1 VLLQEYLSANFSG
14 YHEASSQSTGD
25 AVHIEDTVPFKIN
38 QQRMARRAPGHLRHT
53 LFNLLHRYQKAKCA
67 DPRDKVYSLLGLSRA
82 CCQEAITID
91 YQSSPLE
98 LCQLLLRHHLL
109 YHSSEESNPQ
119 VLWIQVRET
128 FRFLM
133 GWRPKRDIWCLM
145 LSSEVSLSRQDTT
158 CASLACRSM
167 GAITWLNKKHIFSD
181 GSEQYRPTS
190 ANLYLDPTTR
200 SRMRA
205 DIIDFNV
212 KYPSLITAE
221 LSSAGVSNVKLCKLW
236 LKATLRDLSFL
247 EERLDR
253 HSRGYYYPVNRD
265 QPAAFVTKGGWSGE
279 ALGRAQVGDLAYELN
294 NKEAIFLRREGERL
308 LLVGVSRCAV
318 LLRPDILIPRDK
330 LFIDISVLEEFCYF
344 FAGVVTF
351 RTPGFGLPDSN
362 NEIDGDINCL
372 TSLRN

>member
-1 VLLQEYLSANFSG
+1 
-14 YHEASSQSTGD
+14 
-25 AVHIEDTVPFKIN
+25 
-38 QQRMARRAPGHLRHT
+38 
-53 LFNLLHRYQKAKCA
+53 
-67 DPRDKVYSLLGLSRA
+67 
-82 CCQEAITID
+82 
-91 YQSSPLE
+91 
-98 LCQLLLRHHLL
+98 
-109 YHSSEESNPQ
+109 
-119 VLWIQVRET
+119 
-128 FRFLM
+128 
-133 GWRPKRDIWCLM
+133 
-145 LSSEVSLSRQDTT
+145 
-158 CASLACRSM
+158 
-167 GAITWLNKKHIFSD
+167 
-181 GSEQYRPTS
+181 
-190 ANLYLDPTTR
+190 
-200 SRMRA
+200 MRA